1 MHHQIFLRLM
11 NGKLTFAPL
20 DRFPPKRVLD
30 VGTGTG
36 IWALDMAE

>member
-1 MHHQIFLRLM
+1 MHHQIFLKML
-11 NGKLTFAPL
+11 NGKLFLAPL
-20 DRFPPKRVLD
+20 DRDPPKRVLD